1 MILKIIYRNLVYKPL
16 NAMLSLILLML
27 SVAIISLLL
36 VANKQVN
43 EKLDKDLQDIDMVVG
58 AKGSPLQLV
67 LSAIYHVDAP
77 TGNISKKE
85 ADKLLK
91 NPMIERAIPLAYGD
105 SYKGYRILGT
115 TAEYVKIF
123 NASLKE
129 GKIFENQMEVVLGA
143 GVAKRT
149 GLKPGDTFHGT
160 HGEDARGQVHEDVD
174 YRIVGVLNATGTVID
189 QLLLTNVKSVWHIHD
204 DEHEDKEEK
213 QDEVRAENEVINEEE
228 HADEEEHNHA
238 EDEHDKQIT
247 ALLVKFRSPMG
258 IMMLPRMINEQT
270 SMQAA
275 IPTLEINRL
284 VNLMGI
290 GITTLQGIALAIML
304 IAGLSV
310 FVSLYNRL
318 KERKFEHAL
327 MRSMGTSR
335 SVILLLLLAEGLLL
349 SVIGFIAGIALCRV
363 GLVLLTRVASEDFRF
378 TFSYGWVPQEW
389 WLFGITLIIGIFASA
404 IPAIKAYRLNIAKTL
419 SDG

>member
-1 MILKIIYRNLVYKPL
+1 MMLKIIYRNLVHKPL
-16 NAMLSLILLML
+16 NALLSLILLML

-36 VANKQVN
+36 VAGKQVN

-77 TGNISKKE
+77 TGNISKAE
-85 ADKLLK
+85 ADKLAR
-91 NPMIERAIPLAYGD
+91 NPMIEKAIPMAYGD

-115 TAEYVKIF
+115 
-123 NASLKE
+123 NADYITLYNAVLKE
-129 GKIFENQMEVVLGA
+129 GKLFEQSMEVVIGA

-149 GLKPGDTFHGT
+149 GLAVGDQFNGT
-160 HGEDARGQVHEDVD
+160 HGEDVRGQVHEEVD
-174 YRIVGVLNATGTVID
+174 YRVVGVLETSGTVID
-189 QLLLTNVKSVWHIHD
+189 QLLITNVASVWHIHD
-204 DEHEDKEEK
+204 EAHGPEKDDHTEAAHDSEGHDHDEAAPTG
-213 QDEVRAENEVINEEE
+213 EV
-228 HADEEEHNHA
+228 
-238 EDEHDKQIT
+238 DKQIT
-247 ALLVKFRSPMG
+247 AMLIKFRSPMA
-258 IMMLPRMINEQT
+258 IMMLPRTINEQT

-335 SVILLLLLAEGLLL
+335 GKIFLLLLAEGLLL
-349 SVIGFIAGIALCRV
+349 AVIGFIAGIALCRV
-363 GLVLLTRVASEDFRF
+363 GLVMLNRVAATDFRF
-378 TFSYGWVPQEW
+378 SFNYNWVPQEW
-389 WLFGITLIIGIFASA
+389 WLFGITLFIGIFAAA
-404 IPAIKAYRLNIAKTL
+404 IPAVKGYRLNIAKTL

>member
-1 MILKIIYRNLVYKPL
+1 MMLKIIYRNLVHKPL
-16 NAMLSLILLML
+16 NALLSLALLML
-27 SVAIISLLL
+27 SVAIISVLL
-36 VANKQVN
+36 VAGKQVN

-77 TGNISKKE
+77 TGNISKAE
-85 ADKLLK
+85 ADKLSR
-91 NPMIERAIPLAYGD
+91 NPMIETAIPMAYGD

-115 TAEYVKIF
+115 TADYISLYKGV
-123 NASLKE
+123 LKE
-129 GKIFENQMEVVLGA
+129 GAMFTKPMEVVIGA

-149 GLKPGDTFHGT
+149 RLALGSTFHGT
-160 HGEDARGQVHEDVD
+160 HGEDARGQVHEEID
-174 YRIVGVLNATGTVID
+174 YRIVGILAPTGTVID
-189 QLLLTNVKSVWHIHD
+189 QLLLTNVESVWNIHD
-204 DEHEDKEEK
+204 EAHGREAAVSPETEDHDHEGEHE
-213 QDEVRAENEVINEEE
+213 
-228 HADEEEHNHA
+228 HDEEPA
-238 EDEHDKQIT
+238 TPDEERQIT
-247 ALLVKFRSPMG
+247 AMLIKFRSPMG

-290 GITTLQGIALAIML
+290 GITALEGIALAIML

-310 FVSLYNRL
+310 FVSLFNRL
-318 KERKFEHAL
+318 KERRFEHAL

-335 SVILLLLLAEGLLL
+335 SVIFFLLLAEGLLL
-349 SVIGFIAGIALCRV
+349 AIAGFVAGILLCRV
-363 GLVLLTRVASEDFRF
+363 GLWLLNRQAASDFKF
-378 TFSYGWVPQEW
+378 AFSYQWVSEEW
-389 WLFGITLIIGIFASA
+389 WLFVVTVLIGIFAAA